1 MFGIF
6 IINLRIYR
14 VKECALNMVLLSRLF
29 LHLTDLTPMQRFYVV
44 VGVLAV
50 VVFLQFLVIIGM
62 LWSNKKKDTG
72 NENQTE
78 SQTQGPLDKK
88 QTEPQTQGSLPQYD
102 NKVNLEDEKNIDDD
116 TKL

>member
-50 VVFLQFLVIIGM
+50 VVFLQFLVIIVIISKH
-62 LWSNKKKDTG
+62 LSSKRSKHNFEQFA
-72 NENQTE
+72 NEPTPPPIEKYNPTYE
-78 SQTQGPLDKK
+78 TDG
-88 QTEPQTQGSLPQYD
+88 
-102 NKVNLEDEKNIDDD
+102 DE
-116 TKL
+116 